1 MKRSLRILV
10 LSCLTA
16 VLLTVTVLAD
26 SGPKAQLTVKVEN
39 APAELYYLDIL
50 AEGEPVARVTSPTD
64 DFEKEMAQMGVTDTA
79 LYYDLMG
86 KIPAGWHG
94 CISQGTD
101 GPPVSGKLTGEP
113 ENGQMLHTFGYHPPQ
128 TYRILVATQSGEVWI
143 SDAYTREVLQSSATV
158 DWADKTVTIPP
169 AQIGYVLQFLATFV
183 PTLLIEGLLLVL
195 FGFGRQKR
203 NWLCFAAVNL
213 ITQGALALLMANNTM
228 NHGVTGWSL
237 LPFVMLEIVI
247 TLGEALLY
255 ARLLRGQS
263 RGQAAAYGLAA
274 NVCSAVLG
282 LYLAEPVWR
291 FIVSIS

>member
-16 VLLTVTVLAD
+16 VLLTAPAFAD
-26 SGPKAQLTVKVEN
+26 MGPKAQLTVKVEN

-50 AEGEPVARVTSPTD
+50 AEGEPVDRTTSSTD
-64 DFEKEMAQMGVTDTA
+64 DFEKEMAKMGVTDTK

-113 ENGQMLHTFGYHPPQ
+113 ENGQMIHTFGYHPPQ
-128 TYRILVATQSGEVWI
+128 TYRLLLLTQSGESFLSYVLR
-143 SDAYTREVLQSSATV
+143 REVLQSSVTV
-158 DWADKTVTIPP
+158 DWADKTVSVPP
-169 AQIGYVLQFLATFV
+169 AWVGYLLQFLATFV
-183 PTLLIEGLLLVL
+183 PTLLVEGLLLVL
-195 FGFGRQKR
+195 FGFGRQRR

-247 TLGEALLY
+247 SLGEALLY

-282 LYLAEPVWR
+282 VYLAEPVWR